1 MMNVNYLGTESDTI
15 LQDELRDW
23 SQAALNQLDKAYG
36 YKSFRPGQLEAVNA
50 ILNRRDLIAVM
61 PTGSGK
67 SVCYQLPALR
77 VGSFTVVVS
86 PLRALMRNQV
96 QALRARGVPAA
107 LIDSGVSPKQR
118 QGIYDMAHG
127 GGLRILYVAPERLWT
142 DDFLFFAQSTRI
154 DLMAVD
160 EAHCVLQW
168 GNDFRSSYLR
178 IGEFIAGLPS
188 RPVVAAFTATATR
201 SQVPEIA
208 EKLGLDQ
215 PVRIG
220 TGFDRP
226 NIRFDALKLK
236 PSARKRFIL
245 DWVDGHEG
253 SGIIYC
259 NTIKDC
265 DSWAERLAKHGV
277 DAAAFYA
284 PLADRDKARIQDGF
298 LAGSPRVI
306 CATTAFGMGVDK
318 PDVHWVV
325 NNGPC
330 ESLEAFYQ
338 EAGRAG
344 RDGQPARSVVLW
356 TDSDFINWR
365 YRLQDHAGGALDDPE
380 LKERAERAALGRL
393 DAMQQYCETDECLR
407 RVLLDYF
414 GEDQDREHCDNCG
427 NCTYVADCDV
437 NPQELRRRSRSTRRR
452 GGTKADTGGKTG
464 RKSGTEPEEEQ
475 QPYEPQPEDEAIV
488 SFVAGRQK
496 LIGRGFGDRKTI
508 LSLQGRN
515 RRGHRRPGTRPGRRI
530 RRTHRHGR
538 TDDQGPHRNARRGR
552 PPQTRHIP
560 HAPRRK
566 GNGIMTKTR
575 LARLRAE
582 SGLTQMEVAAMTGLR
597 QSKISDIECG
607 RRSSA
612 KIPLETAAKLAMAI
626 GVHAEDLLEMDLLE
640 RITITAMMNKP
651 NGDDGRG
658 NGRTA

>member
-96 QALRARGVPAA
+96 QALQARGVPAA

-118 QGIYDMAHG
+118 QCIYDMAHG

-168 GNDFRSSYLR
+168 GNDFRSSYL
-178 IGEFIAGLPS
+178 
-188 RPVVAAFTATATR
+188 
-201 SQVPEIA
+201 
-208 EKLGLDQ
+208 
-215 PVRIG
+215 RIG

-284 PLADRDKARIQDGF
+284 PLADKDKARIQDGF

-318 PDVHWVV
+318 PDVRWVV

-508 LSLQGRN
+508 LSLQG
-515 RRGHRRPGTRPGRRI
+515 GTGEDI
-530 RRTHRHGR
+530 
-538 TDDQGPHRNARRGR
+538 DDQGLDQVGGYGELTGTDE
-552 PPQTRHIP
+552 QTIKDRIE
-560 HAPRRK
+560 
-566 GNGIMTKTR
+566 T
-575 LARLRAE
+575 L
-582 SGLTQMEVAAMTGLR
+582 VAAGLLKR
-597 QSKISDIECG
+597 GIYHTLLDGK
-607 RRSSA
+607 
-612 KIPLETAAKLAMAI
+612 ET
-626 GVHAEDLLEMDLLE
+626 ES
-640 RITITAMMNKP
+640 
-651 NGDDGRG
+651 
-658 NGRTA
+658 

>member
-1 MMNVNYLGTESDTI
+1 
-15 LQDELRDW
+15 
-23 SQAALNQLDKAYG
+23 
-36 YKSFRPGQLEAVNA
+36 
-50 ILNRRDLIAVM
+50 M

-77 VGSFTVVVS
+77 DGSFTVVVS
-86 PLRALMRNQV
+86 PLRALMRDQV
-96 QALRARGVPAA
+96 QALQARGVPAA

-118 QGIYDMAHG
+118 QSIYDMAHG

-168 GNDFRSSYLR
+168 GNDFRSSYLH

-318 PDVHWVV
+318 PDVRWVV

-330 ESLEAFYQ
+330 ENLEAFYQ

-393 DAMQQYCETDECLR
+393 DAMQQYCETNECLR

-414 GEDQDREHCDNCG
+414 GEDQDRKHCDNCG

-452 GGTKADTGGKTG
+452 GGTKTDTGGKTG

-508 LSLQGRN
+508 LSLQG
-515 RRGHRRPGTRPGRRI
+515 GTGEDI
-530 RRTHRHGR
+530 
-538 TDDQGPHRNARRGR
+538 DDQGLDQVDGYGELAGTDE
-552 PPQTRHIP
+552 QTIKDRI
-560 HAPRRK
+560 
-566 GNGIMTKTR
+566 KT
-575 LARLRAE
+575 L
-582 SGLTQMEVAAMTGLR
+582 VAAGLIKR
-597 QSKISDIECG
+597 GIYHTLLDGK
-607 RRSSA
+607 
-612 KIPLETAAKLAMAI
+612 ET
-626 GVHAEDLLEMDLLE
+626 ES
-640 RITITAMMNKP
+640 
-651 NGDDGRG
+651 
-658 NGRTA
+658 

>member
-1 MMNVNYLGTESDTI
+1 MMNVNYLDTESDTI

-36 YKSFRPGQLEAVNA
+36 YKSFRPGQLEAVNS
-50 ILNRRDLIAVM
+50 ILNRHDLIAVM

-77 VGSFTVVVS
+77 DGSFTVVVS
-86 PLRALMRNQV
+86 PLRALMRDQV
-96 QALRARGVPAA
+96 QALQARGVPAA

-118 QGIYDMAHG
+118 QSIYDMAHG

-318 PDVHWVV
+318 PDVRWVV

-414 GEDQDREHCDNCG
+414 GEDQDRKHCDNCG

-508 LSLQGRN
+508 LSLQG
-515 RRGHRRPGTRPGRRI
+515 GTGEDI
-530 RRTHRHGR
+530 
-538 TDDQGPHRNARRGR
+538 DDQGLDQVGGYGELTGMDE
-552 PPQTRHIP
+552 QTIKDRIE
-560 HAPRRK
+560 
-566 GNGIMTKTR
+566 T
-575 LARLRAE
+575 L
-582 SGLTQMEVAAMTGLR
+582 VAAGLLKR
-597 QSKISDIECG
+597 GIYHTLLDGK
-607 RRSSA
+607 
-612 KIPLETAAKLAMAI
+612 ET
-626 GVHAEDLLEMDLLE
+626 ES
-640 RITITAMMNKP
+640 
-651 NGDDGRG
+651 
-658 NGRTA
+658 

>member
-1 MMNVNYLGTESDTI
+1 MMEVDYLDMRTG
-15 LQDELRDW
+15 QMRQGELKDY
-23 SQAALNQLDKAYG
+23 SKAALSQLDKAYG
-36 YKSFRPGQLEAVNA
+36 YKSFRPGQLEAVNT
-50 ILNRRDLIAVM
+50 ILNDRDLIAVM

-67 SVCYQLPALR
+67 SVCYQLPAMREGHLAL
-77 VGSFTVVVS
+77 VVS
-86 PLRALMRNQV
+86 PLRALMRDQV
-96 QALRARGVPAA
+96 QALQARGVAAA
-107 LIDSGVSPKQR
+107 LIDSGVTPKQR
-118 QGIYDMAHG
+118 QSIYAMAHG
-127 GGLRILYVAPERLWT
+127 GGLRILYVAPERLFA
-142 DDFLFFAQSTRI
+142 DDFLFFSQSTRI
-154 DLMAVD
+154 DLIAVD

-168 GNDFRSSYLR
+168 GHDFRPNYLK
-178 IGEFIAGLPS
+178 IGEFIAGLPT

-201 SQVPEIA
+201 VQVPEIA
-208 EKLGLDQ
+208 RNLGLVQ

-236 PSARKRFIL
+236 PSARKQFIL

-318 PDVHWVV
+318 PDVRWVV

-344 RDGQPARSVVLW
+344 RDGRPARSVVLW

-393 DAMQQYCETDECLR
+393 DAMQRYCEMDECLR

-414 GEDQDREHCDNCG
+414 GEDQDRKHCDNCG

-437 NPQELRRRSRSTRRR
+437 DPQELRRKSRSTRARR
-452 GGTKADTGGKTG
+452 GGKTG
-464 RKSGTEPEEEQ
+464 KGRKTAKHAEGETEKEP
-475 QPYEPQPEDEAIV
+475 QPYEPKPEDKAIV

-496 LIGRGFGDRKTI
+496 LLGRGFGDRKTI
-508 LSLQGRN
+508 LSLQG
-515 RRGHRRPGTRPGRRI
+515 GTGEDI
-530 RRTHRHGR
+530 
-538 TDDQGPHRNARRGR
+538 DDQGLDQVDGYGELAGTDE
-552 PPQTRHIP
+552 QTIKDRI
-560 HAPRRK
+560 
-566 GNGIMTKTR
+566 KT
-575 LARLRAE
+575 L
-582 SGLTQMEVAAMTGLR
+582 VAA
-597 QSKISDIECG
+597 
-607 RRSSA
+607 
-612 KIPLETAAKLAMAI
+612 
-626 GVHAEDLLEMDLLE
+626 DLLKRGIYHTLL
-640 RITITAMMNKP
+640 
-651 NGDDGRG
+651 DGKE
-658 NGRTA
+658 TES

>member
-1 MMNVNYLGTESDTI
+1 MMNVNYLDTESGTI

-36 YKSFRPGQLEAVNA
+36 YKSFRPGQLEAVNS
-50 ILNRRDLIAVM
+50 ILNRHDLIAVM

-77 VGSFTVVVS
+77 DGSFTVVVS
-86 PLRALMRNQV
+86 PLRALMRDQV
-96 QALRARGVPAA
+96 QALQARGVPAA

-118 QGIYDMAHG
+118 QSIYDMAHG

-142 DDFLFFAQSTRI
+142 DDFLFFAQSTRV
-154 DLMAVD
+154 DLIAID

-168 GNDFRSSYLR
+168 GHDFRPGYMR

-188 RPVVAAFTATATR
+188 RPVVAAFTATATKR
-201 SQVPEIA
+201 QVPEIA
-208 EKLGLDQ
+208 QDLGLEQ
-215 PVRIG
+215 PIMIG

-226 NIRFDALKLK
+226 NIRFDSIELK
-236 PSARKRFIL
+236 PSARRKFITK
-245 DWVDGHEG
+245 WAQNHEG
-253 SGIIYC
+253 SGIVYC
-259 NTIKDC
+259 TTIRRC
-265 DSWAERLAKHGV
+265 DELVECLQDAGIDAE
-277 DAAAFYA
+277 AFYA
-284 PLADRDKARIQDGF
+284 PLTDKDKARIQDGF
-298 LAGSPRVI
+298 LTGSPHVI

-318 PDVHWVV
+318 PDVRWVL
-325 NNGPC
+325 NDGPC
-330 ESLEAFYQ
+330 ESLESFYQ

-344 RDGQPARSVVLW
+344 RDGKPARSVMLW
-356 TDSDFINWR
+356 AGSDFINWR

-452 GGTKADTGGKTG
+452 GETKTDTGGKTG

-475 QPYEPQPEDEAIV
+475 QPYESQPEDEAIV

-508 LSLQGRN
+508 LSLQG
-515 RRGHRRPGTRPGRRI
+515 GTGEDI
-530 RRTHRHGR
+530 
-538 TDDQGPHRNARRGR
+538 DDQGLDQVDGY
-552 PPQTRHIP
+552 
-560 HAPRRK
+560 
-566 GNGIMTKTR
+566 GE
-575 LARLRAE
+575 LAGMDERMIKDRIETL
-582 SGLTQMEVAAMTGLR
+582 VAAGLLKR
-597 QSKISDIECG
+597 GIYHTLLDGK
-607 RRSSA
+607 
-612 KIPLETAAKLAMAI
+612 ET
-626 GVHAEDLLEMDLLE
+626 ES
-640 RITITAMMNKP
+640 
-651 NGDDGRG
+651 
-658 NGRTA
+658 

>member
-1 MMNVNYLGTESDTI
+1 MDVDYLDMRTG
-15 LQDELRDW
+15 QVRRGELRDY
-23 SQAALNQLDKAYG
+23 SKAALAQLDKVYG
-36 YKSFRPGQLEAVNA
+36 YGSFRPGQLEAVNA
-50 ILNRRDLIAVM
+50 ILNRHDLIAVM

-77 VGSFTVVVS
+77 EGSFTIVVS
-86 PLRALMRNQV
+86 PLRALMRDQV
-96 QALRARGVPAA
+96 QALQARGVPAA
-107 LIDSGVSPKQR
+107 LIDSGVTPKQR
-118 QGIYDMAHG
+118 QSIYDMAHG

-318 PDVHWVV
+318 PDVRWVV

-344 RDGQPARSVVLW
+344 RDGQPARSVMLW
-356 TDSDFINWR
+356 TGGDFLNWERRLADS
-365 YRLQDHAGGALDDPE
+365 AGNALDDP
-380 LKERAERAALGRL
+380 KDRAKAQNAAFSRL
-393 DAMQQYCETDECLR
+393 DAMRRYCETDTCR
-407 RVLLDYF
+407 RGLILDYF
-414 GEDQDREHCDNCG
+414 GDEHDEYCDNCG
-427 NCTYVADCDV
+427 NCTYVADCDQ
-437 NPQELRRRSRSTRRR
+437 PTAKRTKTTGTTASRNLNFEEIDATI
-452 GGTKADTGGKTG
+452 
-464 RKSGTEPEEEQ
+464 TE
-475 QPYEPQPEDEAIV
+475 
-488 SFVAGRQK
+488 FVYDRERM
-496 LIGRGFGDRKTI
+496 LGFGYGIRKTI
-508 LSLQGRN
+508 RSLMGDTGEGVDDRDIDQLDGYGALTDVDEDVIADRI
-515 RRGHRRPGTRPGRRI
+515 HRLIDNGTI
-530 RRTHRHGR
+530 YV
-538 TDDQGPHRNARRGR
+538 
-552 PPQTRHIP
+552 
-560 HAPRRK
+560 
-566 GNGIMTKTR
+566 GNYHT
-575 LARLRAE
+575 
-582 SGLTQMEVAAMTGLR
+582 
-597 QSKISDIECG
+597 
-607 RRSSA
+607 
-612 KIPLETAAKLAMAI
+612 
-626 GVHAEDLLEMDLLE
+626 LLE
-640 RITITAMMNKP
+640 P
-651 NGDDGRG
+651 
-658 NGRTA
+658 

>member
-1 MMNVNYLGTESDTI
+1 MMEVDYLDMRTGG
-15 LQDELRDW
+15 LCRGELKDY
-23 SQAALNQLDKAYG
+23 SKAALAQLDKAYG

-50 ILNRRDLIAVM
+50 ILNRHDLIAVM

-77 VGSFTVVVS
+77 DGSFTVVVS
-86 PLRALMRNQV
+86 PLRALMRDQV
-96 QALRARGVPAA
+96 QALQARGVPAA

-178 IGEFIAGLPS
+178 IGEFIAGLPT

-201 SQVPEIA
+201 GQVPEIA
-208 EKLGLDQ
+208 GKLGLRQ

-236 PSARKRFIL
+236 PSARKQFIL

-284 PLADRDKARIQDGF
+284 PLTDKDKARIQDGF

-318 PDVHWVV
+318 PDVRWVV
-325 NNGPC
+325 NAGPC

-344 RDGQPARSVVLW
+344 RDGRPARSVVLW

-365 YRLQDHAGGALDDPE
+365 YRLQGHAGSALDDPE
-380 LKERAERAALGRL
+380 LRERAERAALGRL
-393 DAMQQYCETDECLR
+393 DAMQQYCEADECLR

-427 NCTYVADCDV
+427 NCTYAADCDV
-437 NPQELRRRSRSTRRR
+437 DPHELRRKGRSTRRR
-452 GGTKADTGGKTG
+452 GGTKTGTGRKTV
-464 RKSGTEPEEEQ
+464 RKSGTDGPEEEP
-475 QPYEPQPEDEAIV
+475 QPYEPHPEDEAIV
-488 SFVAGRQK
+488 SFVTGRQK

-508 LSLQGRN
+508 RSLQG
-515 RRGHRRPGTRPGRRI
+515 GTGEDI
-530 RRTHRHGR
+530 
-538 TDDQGPHRNARRGR
+538 DDQGLDQVDGYGELAGTDE
-552 PPQTRHIP
+552 QTIKDRI
-560 HAPRRK
+560 
-566 GNGIMTKTR
+566 KT
-575 LARLRAE
+575 L
-582 SGLTQMEVAAMTGLR
+582 VAAGLIKR
-597 QSKISDIECG
+597 GIYHTLLDGK
-607 RRSSA
+607 
-612 KIPLETAAKLAMAI
+612 ET
-626 GVHAEDLLEMDLLE
+626 ES
-640 RITITAMMNKP
+640 
-651 NGDDGRG
+651 
-658 NGRTA
+658 

>member
-1 MMNVNYLGTESDTI
+1 MMDVDYLDMHTG
-15 LQDELRDW
+15 ELRRGELKDY
-23 SQAALNQLDKAYG
+23 SKAALARLDKAYG
-36 YKSFRPGQLEAVNA
+36 YKSFRPGQLEAVNS
-50 ILNRRDLIAVM
+50 ILNRHDLIAVM

-77 VGSFTVVVS
+77 DGSFTVVVS
-86 PLRALMRNQV
+86 PLRALMRDQV
-96 QALRARGVPAA
+96 QALQARGVPAA
-107 LIDSGVSPKQR
+107 LIDSSVSPKQR
-118 QGIYDMAHG
+118 QSIYDMAHG

-142 DDFLFFAQSTRI
+142 DDFLFFAQFTRI

-168 GNDFRSSYLR
+168 GNDFRSSYLH

-318 PDVHWVV
+318 PDVRWVV

-344 RDGQPARSVVLW
+344 RDGRPARSVVLW

-365 YRLQDHAGGALDDPE
+365 YRLQDHAGGALDDPG

-393 DAMQQYCETDECLR
+393 DAMQRYCEADECLR

-414 GEDQDREHCDNCG
+414 GEDQDRKHCDNCG

-437 NPQELRRRSRSTRRR
+437 DPQELRRKSRSTRARR
-452 GGTKADTGGKTG
+452 GGKTG
-464 RKSGTEPEEEQ
+464 KGRKTAKHAEGETEKEP
-475 QPYEPQPEDEAIV
+475 QPYEPKPEDKAIV

-496 LIGRGFGDRKTI
+496 LLGRGFGDRKTI
-508 LSLQGRN
+508 LSLQG
-515 RRGHRRPGTRPGRRI
+515 GTGEDI
-530 RRTHRHGR
+530 
-538 TDDQGPHRNARRGR
+538 DDQGLDQVDGYGELAGTDE
-552 PPQTRHIP
+552 QTIKDRI
-560 HAPRRK
+560 
-566 GNGIMTKTR
+566 KT
-575 LARLRAE
+575 L
-582 SGLTQMEVAAMTGLR
+582 VAA
-597 QSKISDIECG
+597 
-607 RRSSA
+607 
-612 KIPLETAAKLAMAI
+612 
-626 GVHAEDLLEMDLLE
+626 DLLKRGIYHTLL
-640 RITITAMMNKP
+640 
-651 NGDDGRG
+651 DGKE
-658 NGRTA
+658 TES